1 MTTFERIKMVVSEK
15 CNFDVDL
22 SEITEEAYL
31 NRDLGLDSLDVVE
44 LAMEVERE
52 FDLIVSDIEV
62 ESWLTVEDILKTV
75 ETKLK

>member
-15 CNFDVDL
+15 CNFDVNL

-44 LAMEVERE
+44 LAMEIERE
-52 FDLIVSDIEV
+52 FDLIVSDTEI
-62 ESWLTVEDILKTV
+62 ESWLTIEDIHKTI
-75 ETKLK
+75 ETKIK

>member
-15 CNFDVDL
+15 CNFNVDL